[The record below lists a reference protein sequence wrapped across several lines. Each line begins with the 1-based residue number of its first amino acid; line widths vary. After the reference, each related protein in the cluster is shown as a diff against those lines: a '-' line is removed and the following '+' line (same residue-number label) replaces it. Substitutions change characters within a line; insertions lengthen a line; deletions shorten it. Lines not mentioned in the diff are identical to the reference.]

1 MNFQK
6 YDCMKIKEEINKILF
21 DICFHLEVQTE
32 NFYCLKI
39 MLR

>member
-1 MNFQK
+1 
-6 YDCMKIKEEINKILF
+6 MKIKEEITKIFF
-21 DICFHLEVQTE
+21 DICSHLEIKTE

>member
-1 MNFQK
+1 
-6 YDCMKIKEEINKILF
+6 MKTKEEITKILF
-21 DICFHLEVQTE
+21 DICSHHEVQTE